1 MSDCCSP
8 ADSNAGHTN
17 KYRCPVCGI
26 ECSSVSARTIA
37 HHIRASWSWKP
48 SSAGYYFC
56 AAPGCDVVYFGADGS
71 TIVRSQLRTRVGV
84 KEQADDSLLCYCF
97 GVSRADLQRDPA
109 IRGYVVEQTRAGH
122 CSCETSNPS
131 GRCCLK
137 DFPKAGD

>member
-8 ADSNAGHTN
+8 AGSDTGHLN
-17 KYRCPVCGI
+17 KHRCPVCGQ
-26 ECSSVSARTIA
+26 ECAAVSARTIA

-48 SSAGYYFC
+48 NAGSYYFC
-56 AAPGCDVVYFGADGS
+56 EAPGCDVVYFGAEGS

-84 KEQADDSLLCYCF
+84 KETEDDSLLCYCF
-97 GVSRADLQRDPA
+97 GVGKADLQRDPA
-109 IRGYVVEQTRAGH
+109 IRDFVVEQTKAGH
-122 CSCETSNPS
+122 CSCDTSNPS

>member
-1 MSDCCSP
+1 MTDCCSP
-8 ADSNAGHTN
+8 ADSNAEHLN
-17 KYRCPVCGI
+17 KHRCPVCGI

-56 AAPGCDVVYFGADGS
+56 EAPGCDVVYFGADGS

-109 IRGYVVEQTRAGH
+109 IRGYVVEQPRAGH
-122 CSCETSNPS
+122 CSCEASNPS